1 MEGRK
6 GTVYVAGKI
15 GGNPDFRTDFARAR
29 ERLWREGWPRVI
41 TPDILSILDLEYE
54 QYMAICTAMIDVSEA
69 VYMLGNWKE
78 SPGAI
83 RERFYAMSKEKRL
96 IYEFPDNGGDA
107 A

>member
-1 MEGRK
+1 
-6 GTVYVAGKI
+6 
-15 GGNPDFRTDFARAR
+15 
-29 ERLWREGWPRVI
+29 
-41 TPDILSILDLEYE
+41 
-54 QYMAICTAMIDVSEA
+54 MAICTAMIDVSEA

-83 RERFYAMSKEKRL
+83 RERFYAMSKEKRV